1 MTLARKCLDS
11 VSCSLVA
18 LATTHPA
25 GLAEISTVRS
35 CTWKETAVKITTKN
49 ADGTPGAVIEV
60 ADEEVVAAG
69 FMPSAKFQ
77 EELNRRGI
85 SIATK
90 AGYKKPEELTPEEIK
105 ALAEQKGVKL
115 DAEAASPSDTAVAI
129 ETAVKKNRTQWET
142 AELTPL
148 QQKLKEQEEENDRLL
163 ASQLYSQIIA
173 VAAAAGV
180 DDVLLKAPT
189 KNMQPPIVSM
199 LADAFSYDLDT
210 KQFLVTSDDGEGFAF
225 SDKPSEAHPYKDVEE
240 FVTSWAEDKANA
252 KFIKAGQRGP
262 NLQGT
267 VAGGGRA
274 GAGPVH
280 LSRADSRNA
289 RMVQA
294 AVAEAVRR
302 GLDPHN
308 GGVVYDS

>member
-1 MTLARKCLDS
+1 M
-11 VSCSLVA
+11 
-18 LATTHPA
+18 
-25 GLAEISTVRS
+25 
-35 CTWKETAVKITTKN
+35 KINTQQ
-49 ADGTPGAVIEV
+49 ADGTVVAIEV

-90 AGYKKPEELTPEEIK
+90 AGYRKPEELTPEEIK

-115 DAEAASPSDTAVAI
+115 EAEAGASPSDTAVAI
-129 ETAVKKNRTQWET
+129 EQAVKKQRTAWET
-142 AELTPL
+142 TELTPV
-148 QQKLKEQEEENDRLL
+148 QAKLKEQEDENDRLL
-163 ASQLYSQIIA
+163 AGKLHSEIIA

-180 DDVLLKAPT
+180 EDALLKAPS
-189 KNMQPPIVSM
+189 KNSLPPIVSM
-199 LADAFSYDLDT
+199 LQDAFALDVDT
-210 KQFLVTSDDGEGFAF
+210 KQFLVLSDDGEGFAF
-225 SDKPSEAHPYKDVEE
+225 SDKPSESHPYKDVEE
-240 FVTSWAEDKANA
+240 FVTAWAEDKANA
-252 KFIKAGQRGP
+252 KFIKPGQRGP

-280 LSRADSRNA
+280 LSKADSRNA

-294 AVAEAVRR
+294 AVTEAVRR